1 MSFGDIAQLVILG
14 LVGLVVLMLLG
25 WLLAFFVSVF
35 FRILGIQITG
45 QGCLSCLSTVLAAAV
60 TGAFGVI
67 GAIIANPEF
76 LASPAAPAPPAV
88 EAPLPDLV
96 PGASGAAP
104 DPTLII
110 IAVLVIVF
118 IVLFFVIRR
127 TLRKSVT

>member
-1 MSFGDIAQLVILG
+1 MSFGDIAQFVIFG

-25 WLLAFFVSVF
+25 WLLAFFISVF

-60 TGAFGVI
+60 TGAFGVV
-67 GAIIANPEF
+67 GAVIANPQF
-76 LASPAAPAPPAV
+76 LATPVV
-88 EAPLPDLV
+88 EDAPLPDLV
-96 PGASGAAP
+96 PGASEAAP

-127 TLRKSVT
+127 TLGKSVT